1 MYLRFLRPR
10 RDRLPS
16 PCGLRRAGLTVG
28 SDYTIFPAET
38 LLTRMTRPTAVFTPP
53 SPGAWELEQT
63 HVTRPPSMFS
73 AAVIPDAM
81 MAGFKAGS
89 RHYGVLL
96 DYLDVAVINRFI
108 YYAPRPV
115 GAPKSAKGTPPKL
128 VFQVLQRVHPELR
141 RRIRRAE
148 EVLRDRIWRQD
159 VEWWDRELRPDM
171 AAKGRALLSEDLSA
185 ASDAQL
191 ADHIRRATELLK
203 HAVFTHHRLNFCSL
217 LPVGDFLIHAMEWT
231 GLSAGDL
238 LQTMRG
244 LSPVS
249 AGAVDELVDLR
260 KALLQAPDAL
270 ALVKAG
276 GVKSG
281 GADADVLAQLQS
293 RQDAVGAA
301 FRAYVNV
308 VGLRILGGYD
318 VADPHARE
326 HPDMIMKVIRASIAG
341 EDTTRRAQAAKALAS
356 IRERVPQAHHS
367 EFDALLAEA
376 QAVYR
381 VRDERVFHGDTM
393 ASGIARR
400 AILAAGQRL
409 VAQGRAQ
416 EPEDLVDATPDEI
429 VALLEGRPGPSA
441 AELAERARFRRE
453 TPISSAPPNLGFEP
467 SPPPPPEWLPPAA
480 ARLQRITGLIM
491 SLLFDVHKGG
501 PAKTGP
507 HVDGPPE
514 GGHYG
519 EKLKGFGVSPGVYEG
534 PVRLIRNVEELPS
547 VQQGE
552 VLVASSTGSTFNVVL
567 PLIGALVTERGGV
580 LSHAAIV
587 SREYGLPGVVGCVGA
602 TTKLTTG
609 MRVRVDGDKGEV
621 WTIA

>member
-1 MYLRFLRPR
+1 MTS
-10 RDRLPS
+10 PS
-16 PCGLRRAGLTVG
+16 V
-28 SDYTIFPAET
+28 S
-38 LLTRMTRPTAVFTPP
+38 FTPP

-63 HVTRPPSMFS
+63 HLTRPPSMFS

-81 MAGFKAGS
+81 MAGFKAGT
-89 RHYGVLL
+89 RQYGVLL

-115 GAPKSAKGTPPKL
+115 GAPKSAKGAPPKL
-128 VFQVLQRVHPELR
+128 VFQILQRVHPELR

-148 EVLRDRIWRQD
+148 EVLRDRVWRQD
-159 VEWWDRELRPDM
+159 VEWWDRELRPEM

-185 ASDAQL
+185 VSDAQL
-191 ADHIRRATELLK
+191 ADHMRRATELLK
-203 HAVFTHHRLNFCSL
+203 HAGFIHHRLNFCAL

-238 LQTMRG
+238 LQAMRG

-270 ALVKAG
+270 ALVRAG
-276 GVKSG
+276 SEQSG
-281 GADADVLAQLQS
+281 TDADVLEQLQS

-301 FRAYVNV
+301 ARAYVSV

-326 HPDMIMKVIRASIAG
+326 HPDMIMKVIRASVTG
-341 EDTTRRAQAAKALAS
+341 EDMTRRAQAAKALAA
-356 IRERVPQAHHS
+356 IRERVPAAHHA
-367 EFDALLAEA
+367 EFDTLLAEA

-381 VRDERVFHGDTM
+381 VRDERVFHGDMM
-393 ASGIARR
+393 AAGIARR
-400 AILAAGQRL
+400 AILAAGERL
-409 VAQGRAQ
+409 VAQGRAK
-416 EPEDLVDATPDEI
+416 ERDDLVDATPDEI
-429 VALLEGRPGPSA
+429 VALLEGRPGPSS
-441 AELAERARFRRE
+441 AELAERSRFRRE
-453 TPISSAPPNLGFEP
+453 TPISSAPANLGFEP

-480 ARLQRITGLIM
+480 ARLQRITSLIL
-491 SLLFDVHKGG
+491 SLIFDVHKASADTPRAG
-501 PAKTGP
+501 AVAQTA
-507 HVDGPPE
+507 
-514 GGHYG
+514 
-519 EKLKGFGVSPGVYEG
+519 LKGFGVSPGVYEG
-534 PVRLIRNVEELPS
+534 PVRLIRSVEELPG

-552 VLVASSTGSTFNVVL
+552 VLVASSTGSAFNVVL

-602 TTKLTTG
+602 TKKLATG